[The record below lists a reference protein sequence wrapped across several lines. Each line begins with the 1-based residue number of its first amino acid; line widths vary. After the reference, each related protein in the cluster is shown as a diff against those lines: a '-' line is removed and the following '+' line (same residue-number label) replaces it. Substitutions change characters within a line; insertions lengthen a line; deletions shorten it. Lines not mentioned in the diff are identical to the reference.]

1 MSLVDVEAKLP
12 LNLECFLDYVS
23 DVNISCGCHWRTDI
37 ADWKSDII
45 KVSQLCFLW
54 QEFPKGLLKMQ
65 KDVEISEKF
74 LNYGIRDMIT

>member
-12 LNLECFLDYVS
+12 LNLECFFRICLMLIFPV
-23 DVNISCGCHWRTDI
+23 DVIGGHILLTGNLISL
-37 ADWKSDII
+37 
-45 KVSQLCFLW
+45 VSQLCFLR

-65 KDVEISEKF
+65 KDVEISERF